1 MSTFTEALDLSP
13 ENFEV
18 KTGIFGLQQD
28 ELNAIVTTFTRTVP
42 ISEMVEKLVRDFLAS
57 PAKVVVSI
65 TEEMANAI
73 IGFVDDLLYTDVQKG
88 IIVYKMFDAIHN
100 ATVNAIRKAEGKR
113 TTKSLDALIQELDEL
128 IKKTGKSRPGNPE
141 QN

>member
-13 ENFEV
+13 ENLEV

-28 ELNAIVTTFTRTVP
+28 ELDAIVTTFTRTVP

-100 ATVNAIRKAEGKR
+100 ATVNAIRKAEGKQ